1 MACGWVRQVLSPRK
15 WMFREMA
22 DPRGCPQGSLPHVA
36 LVCHEAAM
44 VHLPDSVG
52 EEIGA
57 QKSQEGG
64 LQRSALVSC
73 CNGAK
78 T

>member
-22 DPRGCPQGSLPHVA
+22 DPGGRPQGSLPHVA
-36 LVCHEAAM
+36 LVRHEAEMA
-44 VHLPDSVG
+44 HLPDSVG

-64 LQRSALVSC
+64 LQRFSLVSC
-73 CNGAK
+73 CSGAK